1 MLRPPRV
8 ELHRPPAQLRQPQ
21 AQLHQP
27 RALLLQHQA
36 ELLQPRP
43 ELHLLQQLIVILF
56 FDTIAFELNL
66 ILKSFLLSMITRL
79 NNKKNRV
86 IIKLREKQLNLNNFY
101 LYELYTSSLFRFY
114 YMH

>member
-66 ILKSFLLSMITRL
+66 ILKSFLLSMISRL
-79 NNKKNRV
+79 NYKKQQSYNK
-86 IIKLREKQLNLNNFY
+86 IKRK
-101 LYELYTSSLFRFY
+101 TIKSK
-114 YMH
+114 